1 VCWLCKCYAFTLD
14 FSSNAF
20 LASIMAYMI
29 ICHVCLCVLASQ
41 TSMLSQQQPSQQ
53 FVTTEEEEEDE
64 EA

>member
-1 VCWLCKCYAFTLD
+1 VCWLYKCNAFTFY

-29 ICHVCLCVLASQ
+29 ICHVRLCVLASQ

-53 FVTTEEEEEDE
+53 FVTTEEEEDE
-64 EA
+64 EEA